1 MEMVN
6 MLLNLQKPFSKQSM
20 KNKSFLSG
28 PLLGAAF
35 LMATSA
41 IGPGFITQTT
51 KFTEELK
58 ASFGFVILISVLMD
72 IGAQLNIWRIISIS
86 KLYAQDVANKVLP
99 GAGYVLSVLIILGG
113 IAFNIGNI
121 AGAGL
126 GLKVL
131 TGCSVQ
137 TGAIISCLIAIII
150 FIFKEAGKGMDG
162 FAKLLGFIMI
172 ALTLY
177 VAFQSHP
184 PMGQAVLKTFIPD
197 KINETIILTIVGG
210 TVGGYISFA
219 GAHRLMEAGIY
230 GQENIKQVS
239 KSAVSAIL
247 IASLMRTILFIA
259 ALGIV
264 WQGIALSTENPAATV
279 FKSAAGE
286 VGYKIFGLV
295 LWSAAI
301 TSVVGSAFTSVTF
314 AKLLHPSV
322 TKNFR
327 QIIIAFI
334 LLSTIVFLILGKQPV
349 EILVTAG
356 AVNGL
361 ILPFALAIILLA
373 ANKKNITGNYKHPLL
388 LSIAGWIVV
397 LAMAYMGVKAIVGL
411 FN

>member
-1 MEMVN
+1 
-6 MLLNLQKPFSKQSM
+6 M

-86 KLYAQDVANKVLP
+86 KLYAQDIANKVLP
-99 GAGYVLSVLIILGG
+99 GTGYILSVLIILGG

-126 GLKVL
+126 GLQVL

-137 TGAIISCLIAIII
+137 TGAIISCVIAVIV
-150 FIFKEAGKGMDG
+150 FIFKEAGKTIDI
-162 FAKLLGFIMI
+162 FSKLLGFIMI

-184 PMGQAVLKTFIPD
+184 PMAEAVIKTFVPD

-219 GAHRLMEAGIY
+219 GAHRLLEAGVT
-230 GQENIKQVS
+230 GQENIKSVS
-239 KSAVSAIL
+239 KGAVSAIL
-247 IASLMRTILFIA
+247 IASLMRVLLFVA

-264 WQGIALSTENPAATV
+264 WQGIKLSTTNPAATV
-279 FKSAAGE
+279 FESAAGQL
-286 VGYKIFGLV
+286 GYKIFGLV

-314 AKLLHPSV
+314 AKLLHPAV
-322 TKNFR
+322 TKKFR
-327 QIIIAFI
+327 EIIIVFI
-334 LLSTIVFLILGKQPV
+334 VFSTIIFLIVGQPV
-349 EILVTAG
+349 LVLIMAG
-356 AVNGL
+356 AINGL

-373 ANKKNITGNYKHPLL
+373 AYRKNITATYRHPYW

-397 LAMAYMGVKAIVGL
+397 AAMAYMGIKAITGL
-411 FN
+411 FI

>member
-1 MEMVN
+1 
-6 MLLNLQKPFSKQSM
+6 M

-72 IGAQLNIWRIISIS
+72 IGAQLNIWRIVSVS

-99 GAGYVLSVLIILGG
+99 GSGYVLSVLIILGG

-126 GLKVL
+126 GLQVL
-131 TGCSVQ
+131 TGCNVQ
-137 TGAIISCLIAIII
+137 TGAIISCVIAVLI
-150 FIFKEAGKGMDG
+150 FIFKEAGKAIDA
-162 FAKLLGFIMI
+162 FAKLLGFVMI
-172 ALTLY
+172 ALTVY
-177 VAFQSHP
+177 VAVQSHP
-184 PMGQAVLKTFIPD
+184 PMGEAIIKSFVPD
-197 KINETIILTIVGG
+197 AINEIIILTIVGG

-219 GAHRLMEAGIY
+219 GAHRLLEAGIS
-230 GQENIKQVS
+230 GPEHIKQVS
-239 KSAVSAIL
+239 NSAVSAIL
-247 IASLMRTILFIA
+247 IASLMRIILFLA

-264 WQGIALSTENPAATV
+264 WQGIALSKTNPAATV
-279 FKSAAGE
+279 FEIAAGQL
-286 VGYKIFGLV
+286 GYKIFGLV

-314 AKLLHPSV
+314 AKLLHPIV

-327 QIIIAFI
+327 KIIIAFI
-334 LLSTIVFLILGKQPV
+334 IFSTIIFLIVGQPV
-349 EILVTAG
+349 KVLIAAG

-361 ILPFALAIILLA
+361 ILPFALSIILLA
-373 ANKKNITGNYKHPLL
+373 ANKKNITGNYKHPHW

-397 LAMAYMGVKAIVGL
+397 LAMTYMGAKAIMAL
-411 FN
+411 I

>member
-1 MEMVN
+1 
-6 MLLNLQKPFSKQSM
+6 M
-20 KNKSFLSG
+20 KYKSFLSG

-51 KFTEELK
+51 KFTAALK

-99 GAGYVLSVLIILGG
+99 GSGYALSVLIIFGG

-137 TGAIISCLIAIII
+137 TGAIISCIIAILI
-150 FIFKEAGKGMDG
+150 FIIKEAGKAVDI
-162 FAKLLGFIMI
+162 FAKILGFVMI

-184 PMGQAVLKTFIPD
+184 PMGEAIIKTFLPD
-197 KINETIILTIVGG
+197 TINETIILTIVGG

-219 GAHRLMEAGIY
+219 GAHRLLEAGVS
-230 GQENIKQVS
+230 GEENIQQVS
-239 KSAVSAIL
+239 KSAISAIL
-247 IASLMRTILFIA
+247 IASTMRIILFIA

-279 FKSAAGE
+279 FQTAAGD

-314 AKLLHPSV
+314 AKLLHPEV

-327 QIIIAFI
+327 AIIVTFI
-334 LLSTIVFLILGKQPV
+334 VFSTIVFLIVGQPV
-349 EILVTAG
+349 KVLIMAG
-356 AVNGL
+356 AINGL

-373 ANKKNITGNYKHPLL
+373 AYKKNITGNYKHPYWM
-388 LSIAGWIVV
+388 AVTGWIVV
-397 LAMAYMGVKAIVGL
+397 MAMAYMGIKTVSGL
-411 FN
+411 FI

>member
-1 MEMVN
+1 MPS
-6 MLLNLQKPFSKQSM
+6 NLQKPFIKHCV
-20 KNKSFLSG
+20 KIRSFLSG

-51 KFTEELK
+51 KFTAELK

-86 KLYAQDVANKVLP
+86 RLYAQDIANRVLP
-99 GAGYVLSVLIILGG
+99 GSGYLLSILIILGG

-126 GLKVL
+126 GLNVL

-137 TGAIISCLIAIII
+137 AGATISCALAILV
-150 FIFKEAGKGMDG
+150 FIFREAGKAMDL
-162 FAKLLGFIMI
+162 FAKGLGFVMI
-172 ALTLY
+172 GLTLY

-184 PMGQAVLKTFIPD
+184 PMQEALIRSVWPD
-197 KINETIILTIVGG
+197 KVNETMILTIVGG

-219 GAHRLMEAGIY
+219 GAHRLLEAGV
-230 GQENIKQVS
+230 GGLENIKQVS

-247 IASLMRTILFIA
+247 IASLMRLILFIA

-264 WQGIALSTENPAATV
+264 WRGITLSTQNPAATV
-279 FKSAAGE
+279 FETAAGE
-286 VGYKIFGLV
+286 FGYRVFGLV

-301 TSVVGSAFTSVTF
+301 TSVVGSAFTSITF
-314 AKLLHPSV
+314 AKLLHPLV
-322 TKNFR
+322 TRRFR
-327 QIIIAFI
+327 EIIIAFI
-334 LLSTIVFLILGKQPV
+334 VFSTIVFLIVGQPV
-349 EILVTAG
+349 KLLVMAG

-361 ILPFALAIILLA
+361 ILPFALGIILFA
-373 ANKKNITGNYKHPLL
+373 AHRTEVTGSYKHPYW
-388 LSIAGWIVV
+388 LSVAGWIVV
-397 LAMAYMGVKAIVGL
+397 LAMAYMGVKTLLNLVG
-411 FN
+411 

>member
-1 MEMVN
+1 
-6 MLLNLQKPFSKQSM
+6 M
-20 KNKSFLSG
+20 KYKSFLSG

-51 KFTEELK
+51 KFTAELK

-99 GAGYVLSVLIILGG
+99 GSGYALSVLIILGG

-131 TGCSVQ
+131 TGCSVP
-137 TGAIISCLIAIII
+137 TGAIISCVIAILI
-150 FIFKEAGKGMDG
+150 FIVKEAGKAIDI

-184 PMGQAVLKTFIPD
+184 PMGEAIIKTFLPD
-197 KINETIILTIVGG
+197 TINETIILTIVGG

-219 GAHRLMEAGIY
+219 GAHRLLEAGIS
-230 GQENIKQVS
+230 GEENIKQVS
-239 KSAVSAIL
+239 KSAISAIL
-247 IASLMRTILFIA
+247 IASIMRIILFVA

-264 WQGIALSTENPAATV
+264 WQGIALSSENPAATV
-279 FKSAAGE
+279 FQTAAGNA
-286 VGYKIFGLV
+286 GYKIFGLV

-314 AKLLHPSV
+314 AKLLHPAITKKFRVIIV
-322 TKNFR
+322 T
-327 QIIIAFI
+327 FI
-334 LLSTIVFLILGKQPV
+334 VFSTIVFLIAGQPV
-349 EILVTAG
+349 KVLVMAG

-373 ANKKNITGNYKHPLL
+373 AYKKNITGNYKHPYWLAV
-388 LSIAGWIVV
+388 AGWVV
-397 LAMAYMGVKAIVGL
+397 VMAMAYMGVKVIGG
-411 FN
+411 FFT

>member
-1 MEMVN
+1 
-6 MLLNLQKPFSKQSM
+6 M

-28 PLLGAAF
+28 PLMGAAF

-51 KFTEELK
+51 KFTAELK

-72 IGAQLNIWRIISIS
+72 IGAQLNIWRIVSIS
-86 KLYAQDVANKVLP
+86 KLYAQDIANKVLP
-99 GAGYVLSVLIILGG
+99 GTGYALSVLIILGG

-126 GLKVL
+126 GLQVL

-137 TGAIISCLIAIII
+137 TGAVISCIIAVIV
-150 FIFKEAGKGMDG
+150 FIFKEAGKAIDI

-172 ALTLY
+172 GLTLY

-184 PMGQAVLKTFIPD
+184 PMAEALMKTFIPD

-219 GAHRLMEAGIY
+219 GAHRLLEAGIS
-230 GQENIKQVS
+230 GPENTRPVS

-247 IASLMRTILFIA
+247 IASLMRILLFIA

-264 WQGIALSTENPAATV
+264 WQGIILSADNPAATV
-279 FKSAAGE
+279 FQSAAGQ

-314 AKLLHPSV
+314 AKLLHPIV
-322 TKNFR
+322 TKKFR
-327 QIIIAFI
+327 TIIIAFI
-334 LLSTIVFLILGKQPV
+334 VFSTIIFLIVGQPV
-349 EILVTAG
+349 KVLVMAG

-361 ILPFALAIILLA
+361 ILPFALSIILLA
-373 ANKKNITGNYKHPLL
+373 AYRKSITGTYKHPYWLA
-388 LSIAGWIVV
+388 IAGWLVV
-397 LAMAYMGVKAIVGL
+397 LAMTYMGIKAISGL
-411 FN
+411 FI

>member
-1 MEMVN
+1 
-6 MLLNLQKPFSKQSM
+6 M

-72 IGAQLNIWRIISIS
+72 IGAQLNIWRIVSIS

-99 GAGYVLSVLIILGG
+99 GSGYVLSVLIILGG

-126 GLKVL
+126 GLQVL
-131 TGCSVQ
+131 TGCNVQ
-137 TGAIISCLIAIII
+137 TGAIISCVIAVLI
-150 FIFKEAGKGMDG
+150 FIFKEAGKAIDA
-162 FAKLLGFIMI
+162 FAKLLGFVMI
-172 ALTLY
+172 ALTVY
-177 VAFQSHP
+177 VAVQSHP
-184 PMGQAVLKTFIPD
+184 PMGEAIIKSFVPD
-197 KINETIILTIVGG
+197 AINEIIILTIVGG

-219 GAHRLMEAGIY
+219 GAHRLLEAGIS
-230 GQENIKQVS
+230 GPEHIKQVS
-239 KSAVSAIL
+239 NSAVSAIL
-247 IASLMRTILFIA
+247 IASLMRIILFLA

-264 WQGIALSTENPAATV
+264 WQGIALSKTNPAATV
-279 FKSAAGE
+279 FETAAGQL
-286 VGYKIFGLV
+286 GYKIFGLV

-314 AKLLHPSV
+314 AKLLHPIV

-327 QIIIAFI
+327 KIIIAFI
-334 LLSTIVFLILGKQPV
+334 IFSTIIFLIVGQPV
-349 EILVTAG
+349 KVLIAAG

-361 ILPFALAIILLA
+361 ILPFALSIILLA
-373 ANKKNITGNYKHPLL
+373 ANKKNITGNYKHPHW

-397 LAMAYMGVKAIVGL
+397 LAMTYMGAKAIIAL
-411 FN
+411 I